1 MSETEVRAHLV
12 VDTANAGQALAGV
25 SDGFEKADKA
35 EKNAQRGLVEIARN
49 FRDLYEG
56 GRYAVDMLKG
66 FYGALTSAAA
76 SGDSADHSIA
86 ALSVAVQGIPW
97 SEAMSGAQRL
107 GDELDSVAQ
116 RAGVAGTDLE
126 AAFRVLTETKGA
138 TAGGIALARHEV
150 EQMAVIGGHL
160 GKSVEGIAREVGFME
175 EGMLRTRGQMFQLL
189 QSTGIFNSDIKKAKE
204 EWAALSEGGRAVKIQ
219 QALGQLATKFEGL
232 PKSFKQTEMSFA
244 SIIDMAK
251 EKVGEPFLEALK
263 PFLIELTQF
272 VSKAM
277 PTMVE
282 IAKSVASILGPLFL
296 MIKGVLVYW
305 VANKAAMAVTQGLPA
320 ASKIGESVVGALS
333 SGSSVAAGGLSGAAA
348 GLGTAGAV
356 GLLATS
362 AAMLYDSIS
371 GLVDVLDNLEEKEKN
386 HKAMLVS
393 LEKASQGSSRAF
405 KEHSEILRRNA
416 EEMVRNNELR
426 AEDARLLAQTAAALQ
441 KNVILRER
449 EQNIEEAKA
458 LDAEREKVY
467 GPMRAM
473 QEAMA
478 DYNAAVAM
486 NALDQQAVLDV
497 ATKAWLDAYNS
508 FSEAGEE
515 ANTAVHNEALRVLAG
530 SKELQTALFKSG
542 GDVGEGMR
550 AFKLRLEHASSQF
563 GGLVPSGS
571 FAPLI
576 EGIKGMAGK
585 RFPSAS
591 MFGPTTINIKQEFR
605 EQDPERIAL
614 VFRKDLQRA
623 AERRYGAMSPFGT
636 SGT

>member
-66 FYGALTSAAA
+66 FYTALTSAAA
-76 SGDSADHSIA
+76 SGDTADHSIA

-116 RAGVAGTDLE
+116 RAGVAGSDLE

-150 EQMAVIGGHL
+150 EQMATIGGHL

-189 QSTGIFNSDIKKAKE
+189 QSTGIFNSDVKKAKE
-204 EWAALSEGGRAVKIQ
+204 EWAALSEGGRAVKLQ
-219 QALGQLATKFEGL
+219 QALGQLATKFEDL

-244 SIIDMAK
+244 SIIDLAK

-282 IAKSVASILGPLFL
+282 IAKSVASILGPLFT

-305 VANKAAMAVTQGLPA
+305 VANKAAMAVTQGAGA
-320 ASKIGESVVGALS
+320 ASKITEGAIGALS

-362 AAMLYDSIS
+362 ATLLYDSIS
-371 GLVDVLDNLEEKEKN
+371 GLVDVLDNVEEKEKN

-393 LEKASQGSSRAF
+393 LEKASQGSSKAF

-426 AEDARLLAQTAAALQ
+426 AEDVKLLAQTAAALQ

-449 EQNIEEAKA
+449 EQNIEEARA
-458 LDAEREKVY
+458 LGSEREKVY
-467 GPMRAM
+467 EPMRAM
-473 QEAMA
+473 QDAM
-478 DYNAAVAM
+478 DEYNKALVMHAV
-486 NALDQQAVLDV
+486 DQQAVLGEAV
-497 ATKAWLDAYNS
+497 KAWLAAYNA
-508 FSEAGEE
+508 FSEGAGE
-515 ANTAVHNEALRVLAG
+515 ANVVVHNEALKVLAG
-530 SKELQTALFKSG
+530 SKELQAALIKSG
-542 GDVGEGMR
+542 GDIGEGMQD
-550 AFKLRLEHASSQF
+550 FKRRLEAESSEF
-563 GGLVPSGS
+563 GDKHPPGS
-571 FAPLI
+571 FTTVI

-585 RFPSAS
+585 KLPTAS

-605 EQDPERIAL
+605 EQDPDRIAL
-614 VFRKDLQRA
+614 VLRKDLQRA